1 MDIRTLYYFVT
12 VAEELNITKAAEKL
26 CMSQPPLS
34 SQMKA
39 LEEELDTVLFI
50 RGKRHLQLTE
60 SGKLLYR
67 HAKEILSLV
76 NKTSEEIRA
85 MGKGMQGRISI
96 GLVEGSAP
104 NIAAEW
110 IETFA
115 KNFNHVEFSIV
126 DGNSDELIAKLR
138 SGLID
143 MAVIT
148 SPCDNTLLNSFKVGQ
163 EKMTAF
169 MSKDNPLAELPGN
182 TIDLAELKDK
192 PLIIPSREAM
202 SRMISKWFKEIHAE
216 PKVVCRMDNY
226 LDVAALAGRNI
237 GISLFPKTSY
247 ILNEQLVAKE
257 IVNPE
262 RYVEYLF
269 VWLKNKPLSLL
280 DEAFIDHVKASAGNL
295 ENNQCSLKQNKENTI
310 QAHVFSFRK

>member
-1 MDIRTLYYFVT
+1 MYDRGNIVMDVRTLSYFV
-12 VAEELNITKAAEKL
+12 VIAEELNITKAAEKL

-85 MGKGMQGRISI
+85 MKKGMRGKISI

-104 NIAAEW
+104 IIAAEW
-110 IETFA
+110 IEKFLSYN
-115 KNFNHVEFSIV
+115 KNVEFSVV

-169 MSKDNPLAELPGN
+169 MSKDNPLAALPGN
-182 TIDLAELKDK
+182 TIDLSMLKDK
-192 PLIIPSREAM
+192 PLIIPSRESM
-202 SRMISKWFKEIHAE
+202 NRMITKWFKEIHAE
-216 PKVVCRMDNY
+216 PRIVCRMDNY

-280 DEAFIDHVKASAGNL
+280 DEAFIDHVKAAT
-295 ENNQCSLKQNKENTI
+295 NN
-310 QAHVFSFRK
+310 

>member
-1 MDIRTLYYFVT
+1 MDIRTLSYFV
-12 VAEELNITKAAEKL
+12 VIAEELNITKAAEKL

-34 SQMKA
+34 SQMKT

-85 MGKGMQGRISI
+85 MGKGMRGKISI

-104 NIAAEW
+104 IIAASW
-110 IETFA
+110 IEKFVA
-115 KNFNHVEFSIV
+115 NYNNVEFLVV

-169 MSKDNPLAELPGN
+169 MSKDNPLAALPGN
-182 TIDLAELKDK
+182 TIDLSMLKDK
-192 PLIIPSREAM
+192 PLIIPSRESM
-202 SRMISKWFKEIHAE
+202 NRMITKWFKEIHAE
-216 PKVVCRMDNY
+216 PKIVCRMDNY

-280 DEAFIDHVKASAGNL
+280 DEAFIDHVKAATD
-295 ENNQCSLKQNKENTI
+295 NN
-310 QAHVFSFRK
+310 

>member
-1 MDIRTLYYFVT
+1 MDIRTLSYFVT
-12 VAEELNITKAAEKL
+12 IAEELNITKAAEKL

-39 LEEELDTVLFI
+39 LEEELETTLFI

-85 MGKGMQGRISI
+85 MGKGMRGKISI

-104 NIAAEW
+104 IIASSW
-110 IETFA
+110 IEKFLS
-115 KNFNHVEFSIV
+115 NYNHVEFMVV

-169 MSKDNPLAELPGN
+169 MSKDNPLAKLPGN

-192 PLIIPSREAM
+192 PLIIPTREAM
-202 SRMISKWFKEIHAE
+202 NRMITKWFKEIHAE

-237 GISLFPKTSY
+237 GISIFPKTSY
-247 ILNEQLVAKE
+247 ILNETLVAKE

-262 RYVEYLF
+262 REVEYLF

-280 DEAFIDHVKASAGNL
+280 DEAFIDHVKATV
-295 ENNQCSLKQNKENTI
+295 EQ
-310 QAHVFSFRK
+310 

>member
-12 VAEELNITKAAEKL
+12 IAEELNITKAAEKL

-34 SQMKA
+34 SQIKS

-85 MGKGMQGRISI
+85 MGKGMHGKIAI

-110 IETFA
+110 IDTFLNSF
-115 KNFNHVEFSIV
+115 KNVEFSIV
-126 DGNSDELIAKLR
+126 DGNSDELIQKLR

-143 MAVIT
+143 MAVVT

-182 TIDLAELKDK
+182 TIDLAMLKDK
-192 PLIIPSREAM
+192 PLIVPTRESM
-202 SRMISKWFKEIHAE
+202 NIMIYKWFKEIKTE
-216 PKVVCRMDNY
+216 PKIVCKMDNY

-237 GISLFPKTSY
+237 GISIFPKTSY
-247 ILNEQLVAKE
+247 ILNKHIVAKE

-280 DEAFIDHVKASAGNL
+280 DEAFIDHVKASSGNDI
-295 ENNQCSLKQNKENTI
+295 KK
-310 QAHVFSFRK
+310 

>member
-1 MDIRTLYYFVT
+1 MDIRTLSYFVT
-12 VAEELNITKAAEKL
+12 IAEELNITKAAEKL

-39 LEEELDTVLFI
+39 LEEELDTILFI

-85 MGKGMQGRISI
+85 MGKGMRGKIAI

-110 IETFA
+110 IEAFA
-115 KNFNHVEFSIV
+115 SQYKNVEFSVV

-169 MSKDNPLAELPGN
+169 MSKDNPLAKLPGN
-182 TIDLAELKDK
+182 TIDLVELKDK

-202 SRMISKWFKEIHAE
+202 NRMIFKWFKEIHAE
-216 PKVVCRMDNY
+216 PKIVCRMDNY

-262 RYVEYLF
+262 RYVEYHF

-280 DEAFIDHVKASAGNL
+280 DEAFIDHVKASTGNP
-295 ENNQCSLKQNKENTI
+295 EKK
-310 QAHVFSFRK
+310 

>member
-1 MDIRTLYYFVT
+1 M
-12 VAEELNITKAAEKL
+12 
-26 CMSQPPLS
+26 
-34 SQMKA
+34 
-39 LEEELDTVLFI
+39 
-50 RGKRHLQLTE
+50 RGK
-60 SGKLLYR
+60 
-67 HAKEILSLV
+67 
-76 NKTSEEIRA
+76 
-85 MGKGMQGRISI
+85 ISI

-104 NIAAEW
+104 IIAASW
-110 IETFA
+110 IESFLNNN
-115 KNFNHVEFSIV
+115 KNVEFSVV

-169 MSKDNPLAELPGN
+169 MSKDNPLAALPGN
-182 TIDLAELKDK
+182 TIDLSMLKDK
-192 PLIIPSREAM
+192 PLIIPSRESM
-202 SRMISKWFKEIHAE
+202 NRMITKWFKEIHAE
-216 PKVVCRMDNY
+216 PKIVCRMDNY

-280 DEAFIDHVKASAGNL
+280 DEAFIDHVKAATD
-295 ENNQCSLKQNKENTI
+295 NN
-310 QAHVFSFRK
+310 

>member
-1 MDIRTLYYFVT
+1 MDIRTLSYFVT
-12 VAEELNITKAAEKL
+12 IAEELNITKAAEKL

-34 SQMKA
+34 NQMKS
-39 LEEELDTVLFI
+39 LEEELDTTLFI

-76 NKTSEEIRA
+76 DKTSEEVRA
-85 MGKGMQGRISI
+85 MAKGMHGKIAI

-104 NIAAEW
+104 IIAAEW
-110 IETFA
+110 IETFLKEH
-115 KNFNHVEFSIV
+115 KNVQFTVV
-126 DGNSDELIAKLR
+126 DCNSDELIQKLR

-143 MAVIT
+143 LAIIT
-148 SPCDNTLLNSFKVGQ
+148 SPCDNTLLSSFKVGQ
-163 EKMTAF
+163 EQMTAF
-169 MSKDNPLAELPGN
+169 MSKDNPLASLPGS
-182 TIDLAELKDK
+182 TIDLAMLKDK
-192 PLIIPSREAM
+192 ALIVPSRESM
-202 SRMISKWFKEIHAE
+202 VSMIYRWFKEIHIE
-216 PKVVCRMDNY
+216 PKIVCKMDNY
-226 LDVAALAGRNI
+226 LDVAALAGRNV

-247 ILNEQLVAKE
+247 ILNQQIIAKE

-280 DEAFIDHVKASAGNL
+280 NEAFINHVNSFVKA
-295 ENNQCSLKQNKENTI
+295 
-310 QAHVFSFRK
+310 

>member
-1 MDIRTLYYFVT
+1 MYDKGNIAMDIRTLSYFV
-12 VAEELNITKAAEKL
+12 VIAEELNITKAAEKL

-85 MGKGMQGRISI
+85 MKKGMRGKIAI

-104 NIAAEW
+104 IIAASW
-110 IETFA
+110 IETFLNNN
-115 KNFNHVEFSIV
+115 KNVEFSVV

-169 MSKDNPLAELPGN
+169 MSKDNPLAALPGN
-182 TIDLAELKDK
+182 TIDLSMLKDK
-192 PLIIPSREAM
+192 PLIIPSRESM
-202 SRMISKWFKEIHAE
+202 NRMITKWFKEIHAE
-216 PKVVCRMDNY
+216 PKIVCRMDNY

-237 GISLFPKTSY
+237 GISIFPKTSY

-257 IVNPE
+257 IINPE

-280 DEAFIDHVKASAGNL
+280 DEAFIDHVKAATD
-295 ENNQCSLKQNKENTI
+295 NN
-310 QAHVFSFRK
+310 

>member
-1 MDIRTLYYFVT
+1 MYDKGNIAMDVRTLSYFIVI
-12 VAEELNITKAAEKL
+12 AEELNITKAAEKL

-85 MGKGMQGRISI
+85 MKKGMRGKISI

-104 NIAAEW
+104 IIAASW
-110 IETFA
+110 IESFLNQN
-115 KNFNHVEFSIV
+115 KNVEFSVV

-169 MSKDNPLAELPGN
+169 MSKDNPLAALPGN
-182 TIDLAELKDK
+182 TIDLSMLKDK
-192 PLIIPSREAM
+192 PLIIPSRESM
-202 SRMISKWFKEIHAE
+202 NRMITKWFKEIHAE
-216 PKVVCRMDNY
+216 PKIVCRMDNY

-280 DEAFIDHVKASAGNL
+280 DEAFIDHVKAATD
-295 ENNQCSLKQNKENTI
+295 NN
-310 QAHVFSFRK
+310 

>member
-1 MDIRTLYYFVT
+1 MYDKGNIAMDIRTLSYFV
-12 VAEELNITKAAEKL
+12 VIAEELNITKAAEKL

-85 MGKGMQGRISI
+85 MKKGMRGKIAI

-104 NIAAEW
+104 IIAASW
-110 IETFA
+110 IETFLNNN
-115 KNFNHVEFSIV
+115 KNVEFSVV

-169 MSKDNPLAELPGN
+169 MSKDNPLAALPGN
-182 TIDLAELKDK
+182 TIDLSMLKDK
-192 PLIIPSREAM
+192 PLIIPSRESM
-202 SRMISKWFKEIHAE
+202 NRMITKWFKEIHAE
-216 PKVVCRMDNY
+216 PKIVCRMDNY

-280 DEAFIDHVKASAGNL
+280 DEAFIDHVKAATDN
-295 ENNQCSLKQNKENTI
+295 
-310 QAHVFSFRK
+310 

>member
-1 MDIRTLYYFVT
+1 MVLIRKSYDRKLVMDIRTLSYFV
-12 VAEELNITKAAEKL
+12 VIAEELNITKAAEKL

-39 LEEELDTVLFI
+39 LEEELDTVLFV

-85 MGKGMQGRISI
+85 MGKGMRGKISI

-104 NIAAEW
+104 IIAASW
-110 IETFA
+110 IEKFVA
-115 KNFNHVEFSIV
+115 NYNNVEFLVV

-169 MSKDNPLAELPGN
+169 MSKDNPLAALPGN
-182 TIDLAELKDK
+182 TIDLSMLKDK
-192 PLIIPSREAM
+192 PLIIPSRESM
-202 SRMISKWFKEIHAE
+202 NRMITKWFKEIHAE
-216 PKVVCRMDNY
+216 PKIVCRMDNY

-280 DEAFIDHVKASAGNL
+280 DEAFIDHVKAAT
-295 ENNQCSLKQNKENTI
+295 END
-310 QAHVFSFRK
+310 

>member
-12 VAEELNITKAAEKL
+12 IAEELNITKAAEKL

-85 MGKGMQGRISI
+85 MGNGMQGRIAI

-110 IETFA
+110 IETFSNNY
-115 KNFNHVEFSIV
+115 KHVEFSIV

-169 MSKDNPLAELPGN
+169 MSKDNPLAKLPGN

-202 SRMISKWFKEIHAE
+202 NRMISKWFKEIHAE
-216 PKVVCRMDNY
+216 PKIVCRMDNY

-247 ILNEQLVAKE
+247 ILNEQLIAKE
-257 IVNPE
+257 IINPE

-280 DEAFIDHVKASAGNL
+280 DEAFIDHIKVASGN
-295 ENNQCSLKQNKENTI
+295 K
-310 QAHVFSFRK
+310 

>member
-1 MDIRTLYYFVT
+1 MDIRTLSYFV
-12 VAEELNITKAAEKL
+12 VIAEELNITKAAEKL

-39 LEEELDTVLFI
+39 LEEELDTTLFI

-85 MGKGMQGRISI
+85 MNKGMRGKIAI

-104 NIAAEW
+104 IIAAEW
-110 IETFA
+110 IETFLNNY
-115 KNFNHVEFSIV
+115 KNVEFSVV

-148 SPCDNTLLNSFKVGQ
+148 SPCDNTLLNRLVTGNYDNIKFKVGQ
-163 EKMTAF
+163 
-169 MSKDNPLAELPGN
+169 N
-182 TIDLAELKDK
+182 TINLTGNVSAV
-192 PLIIPSREAM
+192 
-202 SRMISKWFKEIHAE
+202 
-216 PKVVCRMDNY
+216 KVDNY
-226 LDVAALAGRNI
+226 SRWI
-237 GISLFPKTSY
+237 
-247 ILNEQLVAKE
+247 
-257 IVNPE
+257 
-262 RYVEYLF
+262 
-269 VWLKNKPLSLL
+269 
-280 DEAFIDHVKASAGNL
+280 
-295 ENNQCSLKQNKENTI
+295 
-310 QAHVFSFRK
+310 

>member
-1 MDIRTLYYFVT
+1 MYDRGNIAMDIRTLSYFV
-12 VAEELNITKAAEKL
+12 VIAEELNITKAAEKL

-85 MGKGMQGRISI
+85 MKKGMRGKISI

-104 NIAAEW
+104 IIAASW
-110 IETFA
+110 IESFLNNN
-115 KNFNHVEFSIV
+115 KNVEFSVV

-169 MSKDNPLAELPGN
+169 MSKDNPLAALPGN
-182 TIDLAELKDK
+182 TIDLSMLKDK
-192 PLIIPSREAM
+192 PLIIPSRESM
-202 SRMISKWFKEIHAE
+202 NRMITKWFKEIHAE
-216 PKVVCRMDNY
+216 PKIVCRMDNY

-257 IVNPE
+257 IINPE

-280 DEAFIDHVKASAGNL
+280 DEAFIDHVKAATD
-295 ENNQCSLKQNKENTI
+295 NN
-310 QAHVFSFRK
+310 